1 MKKVSRR
8 EFLRLSTVAA
18 AGIAAAA
25 CAKTAA
31 PTTAPEQGATATS
44 APAKAEAT
52 ATPVVAEVTWPRG
65 EVPRNRTLIRAYP
78 GGTEF
83 TNIDIANVYAGASH
97 QHTFAASLEP
107 LFYYAALNDK
117 TYNHIADSF
126 EYNDDATELTIYLKK
141 GVEWSDGEPFTAD
154 DIAFTFNTLVERA
167 PDYSNSA
174 RVAVLLQEAV
184 AVDDYT
190 VKFMLKNPNYRFH
203 FTECTY
209 RFDIGNYIVPE
220 HIFKDVEDWREFPFL
235 TEDLSQPVVTGPYK
249 ISESTNTRK
258 TFDLRDDWWA
268 AKIGF
273 MELPKVERIIN
284 IPSPGDTQ
292 TAQMIINNEVDHCLD
307 LRPRTIESI
316 LEQSDHVTT
325 YSGREKPYGY
335 VDWWP
340 ISLHINNSE
349 WPFQDSRVRWA
360 MAYAIDQ
367 QQVVDVGWN
376 GAGRSSAI
384 PFPEYPGIMKYVDTC
399 KDILEQY
406 NPLEVD
412 LQKSADLMVEAG
424 FEKDSDGF
432 WAQDGKR
439 PDTNIYGDAQLF
451 GDIAPIIAEQL
462 HNAGFDSS
470 HLTPPDVW
478 DVSQNGSALCSLFGH
493 GGSVK
498 DPFTTLD
505 MYHSKNVKPTGE
517 MTGWINMERFSD
529 PDYDAAVDE
538 LSQTSPDLQYDK
550 CLELFRTAF
559 GIWIKAL
566 PEIPIVQW
574 FHRVPINTTY
584 WTGWPGP
591 GNLYNSALWH
601 ITMPITLWNLKP
613 TT

>member
-1 MKKVSRR
+1 MEKVTRR
-8 EFLRLSTVAA
+8 EFLRLSSVAA
-18 AGIAAAA
+18 AGVAIAA
-25 CAKTAA
+25 CAKTAE
-31 PTTAPEQGATATS
+31 PTTAPEAKATATTK
-44 APAKAEAT
+44 PAEGKPAAT
-52 ATPVVAEVTWPRG
+52 AVPAATWPRG
-65 EVPRNRTLIRAYP
+65 QVPRNRTLIRAYP

-83 TNIDIANVYAGASH
+83 GNVGIANTYAGASH

-107 LFYYAALNDK
+107 MFYYAALNDK
-117 TYNHIADSF
+117 TYNHIAESY
-126 EYNDDATELTIYLKK
+126 EYNDDATELTIYLRK

-154 DIAFTFNTLVERA
+154 DIAFTYNTLLERA
-167 PDYSNSA
+167 PDYANSA

-190 VKFMLKNPNYRFH
+190 VRFMLKQANYRFH

-220 HIFKDVEDWREFPFL
+220 HVFKDVADWREFAFL
-235 TEDLSQPVVTGPYK
+235 TEDLSLPVVTGPYK
-249 ISESTNTRK
+249 ISESTSTHK
-258 TFDLRDDWWA
+258 HFDLRDDWWA
-268 AKIGF
+268 AKTGF

-284 IPSPGDTQ
+284 ITSPGDTQ
-292 TAQMIINNEVDHCLD
+292 TAQMIINNEIDHCLD

-316 LEQSDHVTT
+316 LIQAPHVTT
-325 YSGREKPYGY
+325 YSGRNKPYGY

-367 QQVVDVGWN
+367 EQIVEVGWN
-376 GAGRSSAI
+376 GAGRTSYH
-384 PFPEYPGIMKYVDTC
+384 PFPEYPGIMKYLEYC
-399 KDILEQY
+399 ADIVAEY

-424 FEKDSDGF
+424 FEKDSEGF
-432 WAQDGKR
+432 WVKDGKR
-439 PDTNIYGDAQLF
+439 PDCNIYGDPQLF
-451 GDIAPIIAEQL
+451 GDIAPIAAEQL
-462 HNAGFDSS
+462 HNAGFQSS

-505 MYHSKNVKPTGE
+505 MYHSKFVKPTGE

-529 PDYDAAVDE
+529 PGYDAAVDE
-538 LSQTSPDLQYDK
+538 LGQTSPDLQPDK

-559 GIWIKAL
+559 
-566 PEIPIVQW
+566 
-574 FHRVPINTTY
+574 
-584 WTGWPGP
+584 
-591 GNLYNSALWH
+591 
-601 ITMPITLWNLKP
+601 
-613 TT
+613 